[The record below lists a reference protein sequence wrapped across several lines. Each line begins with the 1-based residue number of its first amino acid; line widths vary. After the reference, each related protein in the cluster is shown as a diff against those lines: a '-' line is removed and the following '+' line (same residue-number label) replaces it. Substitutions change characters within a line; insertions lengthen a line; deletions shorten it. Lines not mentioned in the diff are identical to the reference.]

1 MQVIA
6 ASPHADVR
14 TYCQNAISGTS
25 GHRSGMPMVAFD
37 RPTDTISVRETVVE
51 TLATR
56 LKIKLG
62 FEQKSGLTSSAV
74 LN

>member
-1 MQVIA
+1 
-6 ASPHADVR
+6 
-14 TYCQNAISGTS
+14 
-25 GHRSGMPMVAFD
+25 MVAFD
-37 RPTDTISVRETVVE
+37 RPTDIISVRETVVE